1 MTITTQH
8 DSHTPESTTLRQ
20 KFNRFLERHLPEGL
34 YPRSLIII
42 VTPVVL
48 LQAIIAFTFMERHW
62 ETVTKRLSRAVTQD
76 IAMLIDTY
84 ETYPQQQNSEHL
96 IRLADQ
102 HLDIA
107 LSINKGE
114 ELPKEQPEYFFS
126 LLDNTLTKQIQKRI
140 GRPFWIDTFG
150 QSKYVDIRIKVDDS
164 VFRFVT
170 KRSRTYASNSH
181 IFILWMLGSALVL
194 LGVAIIFLH
203 NQIRP
208 ILQLASAARSFGMGR
223 DVPDFHP
230 RGALEIKN
238 AAEAV
243 INMRQRIKRHFEQR
257 TAMLAGVSHD
267 LRTILTRFKLQLA
280 MLGKSD
286 EITDLERDVD
296 EMQHML
302 EDYMA
307 FVRGDG
313 GEATSETDVSTI
325 LEDIRLEA
333 LVTDK
338 HVDLTMGKNLK
349 IPVKPKALKRA
360 IANLVSNA
368 CRYADKVTI
377 TAKRKDGY
385 LRILVEDDGPGIP
398 EDAREDV
405 FRPFFR
411 LDEARNL
418 DTTGTGLGLAIAR
431 DIVQSHGGDIELGT
445 SAMGGLKAELRLP
458 V

>member
-1 MTITTQH
+1 MTTATQQETSASDPMTYRH
-8 DSHTPESTTLRQ
+8 R
-20 KFNRFLERHLPEGL
+20 FNRFLERHLPEGL
-34 YPRSLIII
+34 YSRSLIII

-76 IAMLIDTY
+76 IAMIIDTY

-96 IRLADQ
+96 IRMVDQ

-107 LSINKGE
+107 LSITKGE
-114 ELPKEQPEYFFS
+114 VLPKEQPEYFFS
-126 LLDNTLTKQIQKRI
+126 LLDNTLSKQIQKRI

-150 QSKYVDIRIKVDDS
+150 QSKYVDIRIKVNDA

-181 IFILWMLGSALVL
+181 IFILWMIGSAFVL
-194 LGVAIIFLH
+194 LGVAIIFLR

-208 ILQLASAARSFGMGR
+208 ILQLAEAAQSFGKGR

-230 RGALEIKN
+230 RGALEIKH

-286 EITDLERDVD
+286 EIADLERDVD

-313 GEATSETDVSTI
+313 GEATIKTDVSTI
-325 LEDIRLEA
+325 LEGIRQEA
-333 LVTDK
+333 LVTGK
-338 HVDLTMGKNLK
+338 QVDLEITNSIK

-360 IANLVSNA
+360 LANLVSNA
-368 CRYADKVTI
+368 CRYADNI
-377 TAKRKDGY
+377 TLKAQRQGDY
-385 LRILVEDDGPGIP
+385 LRISIEDDGPGIP
-398 EDAREDV
+398 EEAREDV

-411 LDEARNL
+411 LDDARNQ
-418 DTTGTGLGLAIAR
+418 DMGGTGLGLAIAR

-445 SAMGGLKAELRLP
+445 SQMGGLKAEIRVP